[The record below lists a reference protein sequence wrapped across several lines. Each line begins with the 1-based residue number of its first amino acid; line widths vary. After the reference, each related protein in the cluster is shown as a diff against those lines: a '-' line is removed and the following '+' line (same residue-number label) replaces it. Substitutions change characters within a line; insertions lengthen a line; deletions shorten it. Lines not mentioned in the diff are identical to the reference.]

1 MPRVSK
7 KDNNKENNIY
17 GDDNQLIL
25 EPTMD
30 FVLKRIF
37 GRIVYMYEF
46 YDILQ
51 LLSIC

>member
-1 MPRVSK
+1 MPRVSE

-30 FVLKRIF
+30 FVF
-37 GRIVYMYEF
+37 EVS
-46 YDILQ
+46 ILPFFP
-51 LLSIC
+51 IC